1 MISNAATTLL
11 DTDSDNWVKS
21 FQRLNNLRALQDNW
35 NGEGAVSP
43 DQSTFEAASKWLS
56 DLYNQGNQPAPTTI
70 LASVN
75 GSIIFNWQENNYI
88 ELEFLGGLQAE
99 FMEAEGNSEPKFKI
113 IILKNDLN
121 QLTPP
126 NYVWYPVSKDSL
138 DTTWVGGSHSF
149 LHNL

>member
-1 MISNAATTLL
+1 MMISNAATTLL

-43 DQSTFEAASKWLS
+43 DQSTSEAASKWLS

-126 NYVWYPVSKDSL
+126 NYVWYPVSK
-138 DTTWVGGSHSF
+138 
-149 LHNL
+149 